1 MKKPKHKNKAR
12 INRALRRCKC
22 KEAPKPYKPKQVNPE
37 AWKVAMMGPCKL
49 SKYDQEEF
57 AKPVVLA
64 VDNVRKGVA
73 SKADWQAIFDVANM
87 LDTFS
92 TMPKVMQ
99 NATDYVRSLQNQIE
113 RILNRQKQTGTK
125 ALYPGELKDL
135 TEMVEL
141 WQEILSVV
149 TMAEY
154 LQCQEKTPD
163 RIVKALRSN
172 KNAIVVEAP

>member
-22 KEAPKPYKPKQVNPE
+22 KESPKPYKQKQVNPE
-37 AWKVAMMGPCKL
+37 AWKVAVMGQCKL
-49 SKYDQEEF
+49 NQYDQDKF
-57 AKPVVLA
+57 AESVKLA
-64 VDNVRKGVA
+64 VDNVARACA

-92 TMPKVMQ
+92 TMPKVMKD
-99 NATDYVRSLQNQIE
+99 ATDYVRGLQRTIE
-113 RILNRQKQTGTK
+113 AIINRQRERNTR
-125 ALYPGELKDL
+125 ALYAQELAAL
-135 TEMVEL
+135 REMVDL
-141 WQEILSVV
+141 WVEVLQWV

-154 LQCQEKTPD
+154 LQCQEKTHG
-163 RIVKALRSN
+163 RIIKALRSN